1 MKNLEL
7 SINDLGLDSQEFL
20 ITTNDRI
27 LESYHDSIN
36 TFYQTSLGKIEALI
50 VNHLLQHT
58 DNLDNYELHLTG
70 LTSQSGYFILDG
82 EKVLRYSYKMES
94 ENSAVRD
101 LRVVDDILYNFKYEV
116 YSYVDNE
123 YLYIEED

>member
-20 ITTNDRI
+20 KTTNDRI
-27 LESYHDSIN
+27 LEKYHNDIN
-36 TFYQTSLGKIEALI
+36 TFYQTSVGKVETLI

-58 DNLDNYELHLTG
+58 DNLDSYELHLTG

-82 EKVLRYSYKMES
+82 EKVLRYSYKMELEDS
-94 ENSAVRD
+94 VVRD
-101 LRVVDDILYNFKYEV
+101 LRVVDEILYNFKYEV
-116 YSYVDNE
+116 YSYVENE
-123 YLYIEED
+123 YLFIEED